1 MFYGG
6 KTNLKKV
13 RVKKA
18 IKDIPKPEGK
28 TKPFIEIDLEQVE
41 KFGSYGMTQKESSN
55 LLNVS
60 EVTFIKRKDI
70 LTAYQ
75 KGRANLIKSLRATQ
89 VRIALGGNVTMLI
102 WLGKQYLEQT
112 DKINQSGLSEEETN
126 RLRNFLN
133 EQMTNSI

>member
-6 KTNLKKV
+6 KTNLKKGNTNA
-13 RVKKA
+13 KKNISEKQVFELA
-18 IKDIPKPEGK
+18 KLHCTYEEMANILDISKGTLTNRFK
-28 TKPFIEIDLEQVE
+28 QV
-41 KFGSYGMTQKESSN
+41 
-55 LLNVS
+55 
-60 EVTFIKRKDI
+60 I
-70 LTAYQ
+70 Q
-75 KGRANLIKSLRATQ
+75 KGYEDVKRSLRKKQ
-89 VRIALGGNVTMLI
+89 LELALHNGNVTMLI